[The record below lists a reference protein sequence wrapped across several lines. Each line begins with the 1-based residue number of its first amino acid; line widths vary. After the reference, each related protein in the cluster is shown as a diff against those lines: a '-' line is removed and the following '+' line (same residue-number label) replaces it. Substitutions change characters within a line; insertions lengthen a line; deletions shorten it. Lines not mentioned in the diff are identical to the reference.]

1 MPVVSLPVQQPHNI
15 ISPSVNHL
23 DQAQLLLTLAAVL
36 VGPIAVLALVVSFS
50 KKYKTS
56 TRPILVERRAM
67 TTIGDWTWLPKQS
80 RGSITRT
87 TIMSVSR
94 KSETPPFEAPET
106 LDEGSLRGGRD
117 LSQSPRSRQKHTE
130 ESGGLKA
137 DTDDLRNL
145 RARPPPPMPLTPPVP
160 STTFLSF
167 QDRRLS
173 VAASTHGDFDPTLT
187 YGWTSDINSLE
198 STTTVASNIRASSPI
213 SMRKSYTK
221 IFPLDPLQPG
231 PSTEAGTEHTSSA
244 FAPNSFPSS
253 SPILPLAPHAALES
267 SEIDVSG
274 EIVSVMDDSGAG
286 WKRHTRVY
294 GGGVCLACLASG
306 GNHGGGFYG
315 ENVPLDQRR

>member
-1 MPVVSLPVQQPHNI
+1 MPVVSLPVQQTRNI

-23 DQAQLLLTLAAVL
+23 DQAHFLLTFAAAV
-36 VGPIAVLALVVSFS
+36 VGPIAVLALVVLFS

-56 TRPILVERRAM
+56 TRPILVEVRAM
-67 TTIGDWTWLPKQS
+67 TTTGDWTWLPKQS
-80 RGSITRT
+80 REPDTGT
-87 TIMSVSR
+87 TTMSVSH
-94 KSETPPFEAPET
+94 KSEIPPFEDPGT
-106 LDEGSLRGGRD
+106 LDEDGLGGRRD
-117 LSQSPRSRQKHTE
+117 LSQSPRSRQERTE
-130 ESGGLKA
+130 APGTLKA
-137 DTDDLRNL
+137 NTKDLRNL
-145 RARPPPPMPLTPPVP
+145 KARPPPPIPLTPPVP
-160 STTFLSF
+160 STTFLSL

-187 YGWTSDINSLE
+187 QGGNSDINSLE
-198 STTTVASNIRASSPI
+198 STTTIVPNVRASSPL

-221 IFPLDPLQPG
+221 IFPLDPLQSNS
-231 PSTEAGTEHTSSA
+231 STEAQMENTSSA
-244 FAPNSFPSS
+244 FAPSSFPSS

-267 SEIDVSG
+267 REVDVSG
-274 EIVSVMDDSGAG
+274 EIISVMDDSGAG

>member
-23 DQAQLLLTLAAVL
+23 DQAQFLLTLAAVL
-36 VGPIAVLALVVSFS
+36 VGPIAVLALVVLFS

-56 TRPILVERRAM
+56 SCPVLVEVHAM
-67 TTIGDWTWLPKQS
+67 TTTGDWVRLPKQS
-80 RGSITRT
+80 RELNTRT
-87 TIMSVSR
+87 TTMSVSR
-94 KSETPPFEAPET
+94 KSEIPPFEATE
-106 LDEGSLRGGRD
+106 SLGEDSLGGRRD
-117 LSQSPRSRQKHTE
+117 LSQSPESRQERTE
-130 ESGGLKA
+130 ESGIPKT
-137 DTDDLRNL
+137 DTDDSRNL
-145 RARPPPPMPLTPPVP
+145 KARPPPAMPLTPPAP
-160 STTFLSF
+160 SSTYLSF

-173 VAASTHGDFDPTLT
+173 IAASTHGDFDPTLT
-187 YGWTSDINSLE
+187 QGGASGINSPE
-198 STTTVASNIRASSPI
+198 STTTVVPNVRASSPI

-221 IFPLDPLQPG
+221 IFPLDPLQPN
-231 PSTEAGTEHTSSA
+231 PSTGGEAEETSSA
-244 FAPNSFPSS
+244 FAPSSFPSS

-267 SEIDVSG
+267 REIGVSG